1 VQTKRINT
9 NLSRETTYNSKK
21 LIVLC

>member
-9 NLSRETTYNSKK
+9 NLSRETTYNSKNP
-21 LIVLC
+21 IVLC